1 MKGLSIVLIVILIC
15 MTALAF
21 LYFLGNKSLN
31 LFDLTVFITV
41 GFLAQMIDGALGMAW
56 GVSSNTFLLS
66 LGIPPA
72 MASASVHAAEILT
85 TAVSGLSHLSFGNV
99 DKSLFKRLLIP
110 GVIGGA
116 LGAYMLTAIS
126 GNLVKPFVSI
136 YLLVM
141 GSIIIYKALKKPRKR
156 KEGVHIVPLAAAG
169 GFFDA
174 VGGGGWG
181 PIVTSTLI
189 AKGNNP
195 RFTIGSVNL
204 AEFFVTL
211 TETATFFTIIG
222 LAYWNVI
229 AGLILGG
236 VLAAPLAAYTCKKLP
251 QKALMIMVGALI
263 TALSIRTVLQSLPL

>member
-1 MKGLSIVLIVILIC
+1 
-15 MTALAF
+15 
-21 LYFLGNKSLN
+21 
-31 LFDLTVFITV
+31 
-41 GFLAQMIDGALGMAW
+41 
-56 GVSSNTFLLS
+56 
-66 LGIPPA
+66 
-72 MASASVHAAEILT
+72 MASASVHTAEIFT
-85 TAVSGLSHLSFGNV
+85 TVVSGLSHLSFGNV
-99 DKSLFKRLLIP
+99 DKNLFKRLLIP
-110 GVIGGA
+110 GVVGGA

-126 GNLVKPFVSI
+126 GNLVKPFVSL

-141 GSIIIYKALKKPRKR
+141 GSTIICKAFKKSQERKDQ
-156 KEGVHIVPLAAAG
+156 VHVVPLAAAG

-189 AKGNNP
+189 AEGNNP

-211 TETATFFTIIG
+211 TETAIFYTIIG
-222 LAYWNVI
+222 LAYWQVI
-229 AGLILGG
+229 TGLILGG

-263 TALSIRTVLQSLPL
+263 TALSIRTILQSLSL

>member
-1 MKGLSIVLIVILIC
+1 VTSKPLILIA
-15 MTALAF
+15 TLIYVTVF
-21 LYFLGNKSLN
+21 LSLYFLGNGLLN
-31 LFDLTVFITV
+31 LADLTLFIAV
-41 GFLAQMIDGALGMAW
+41 GFLAQMIDGALGMAY

-72 MASASVHAAEILT
+72 MASASVHAAEVFT
-85 TAVSGLSHLSFGNV
+85 TAVSGLSHLKLGNV
-99 DKSLFKRLLIP
+99 DKSLFKRLLVP
-110 GVIGGA
+110 GVAGAA

-174 VGGGGWG
+174 VGEGGWG

-189 AKGNNP
+189 AEGNNP
-195 RFTIGSVNL
+195 RFTVGSVNL

-222 LAYWNVI
+222 ISYWQTI
-229 AGLILGG
+229 AGLILGE
-236 VLAAPLAAYTCKKLP
+236 
-251 QKALMIMVGALI
+251 
-263 TALSIRTVLQSLPL
+263 SLQRP